1 MMTRNFNMIITI
13 KNDDGE
19 SVYDVSKIE
28 DEQRRAGANV
38 SISKIGTLNVLV
50 EALNYAS
57 QGHQNN
63 LEVVLKE
70 SPEAVVEQDDEEET
84 STEEESLNEVS
95 SYNSAR
101 CKSLATFLMEI
112 ECNKKEL
119 NLLNTNY
126 PALNVV
132 AVMLY
137 LSMRMALLNALVV
150 IHSLQIMTTNQQE
163 R

>member
-1 MMTRNFNMIITI
+1 MALNFLMITRNFNMIITI

-28 DEQRRAGANV
+28 DEQKRAGANI

-63 LEVVLKE
+63 LEAVLKE

-95 SYNSAR
+95 
-101 CKSLATFLMEI
+101 
-112 ECNKKEL
+112 
-119 NLLNTNY
+119 
-126 PALNVV
+126 
-132 AVMLY
+132 
-137 LSMRMALLNALVV
+137 
-150 IHSLQIMTTNQQE
+150 
-163 R
+163 

>member
-1 MMTRNFNMIITI
+1 MALNFLMMTRNFNMIITI

-63 LEVVLKE
+63 LEAVLKE
-70 SPEAVVEQDDEEET
+70 SPEAVVEQEDEA
-84 STEEESLNEVS
+84 EVS
-95 SYNSAR
+95 DES
-101 CKSLATFLMEI
+101 E
-112 ECNKKEL
+112 
-119 NLLNTNY
+119 
-126 PALNVV
+126 
-132 AVMLY
+132 
-137 LSMRMALLNALVV
+137 
-150 IHSLQIMTTNQQE
+150 
-163 R
+163 